1 MTSTRTDT
9 VDAVTSAG
17 PSLTLRPRPRP
28 VLLGDLFG
36 VVGPEASVPV
46 TGVTANSGLVVPGDL
61 YAALPGRSRHGAE
74 FATTAVGSGAAAIL
88 TDPLG
93 ADGTAD
99 LGCPVVTV
107 PDPRARL
114 GALAARIYGQ
124 PAEALTMF
132 GITGT
137 NGKTTTAFL
146 LAAALHAAGRRA
158 GVVGTLGFFLD
169 DHPLPRARTTVT
181 TPEAPELQALL
192 AVFQERGA
200 DAAAVEVSSHAL
212 VLGRVDGI
220 LFDVAAFTNLG
231 QDHLDFHQ
239 TAEAYFEAKASL
251 FTAGRARHAVIS
263 LDDPR
268 GRQLADRVR
277 AGGQVGL
284 STVSLTDPA
293 ADYRAEVR
301 GVRADGTVDV
311 AARLPGGTVDF
322 SLGMPGDFNVRN
334 ALTALAMLDVTGVEV
349 GPAAAG
355 LGVASVPGRMER
367 VPLGTGAPTAYV
379 DFAHTPQ
386 AVTAALRAAHGRR
399 RVVVLGCGGDRD
411 PDKRRPMG
419 AAAARGADVVIVTDD
434 NPRFE
439 DPAAI
444 RAEIL
449 AGARAVNPTALVLEI
464 ADRRA
469 AIRRALELAEV
480 GEAVVVLG
488 KGHEAGQEIG
498 GQVLPFRDVDE
509 VRAQWAARGAG
520 EGGSG

>member
-1 MTSTRTDT
+1 M
-9 VDAVTSAG
+9 
-17 PSLTLRPRPRP
+17 
-28 VLLGDLFG
+28 LLGDL
-36 VVGPEASVPV
+36 VPAVGQDASVRV
-46 TGVTANSGLVVPGDL
+46 SGVTANSGLVVPGDL
-61 YAALPGRSRHGAE
+61 YAALPGRTRHGAE
-74 FATTAVGSGAAAIL
+74 FAHAAVSAGAAAIL

-93 ADGTAD
+93 ADLTAD

-107 PDPRARL
+107 PDPR
-114 GALAARIYGQ
+114 GQLAAVAARVYGQ

-132 GITGT
+132 GVTGT

-146 LAAALHAAGRRA
+146 LAAALQAAGRRA

-169 DHPLPRARTTVT
+169 DDPLPRARTTVT

-192 AVFQERGA
+192 AVFRERGA

-220 LFDVAAFTNLG
+220 QFDVAAFTNFG

-251 FTAGRARHAVIS
+251 FTPARAQHAVIS

-268 GRQLADRVR
+268 GRELADRVR

-284 STVSLTDPA
+284 STVSLTDPG
-293 ADYRAEVR
+293 ADYRAEIHAVR
-301 GVRADGTVDV
+301 DDGTVDV
-311 AARLPGGTVDF
+311 AARLPGNTVNF

-349 GPAAAG
+349 GRAAAG

-367 VPLGTGAPTAYV
+367 VPLGPEAPTAYV

-386 AVTAALRAAHGRR
+386 AVSAALRAAHGRR

-411 PDKRRPMG
+411 RDKRRPMG
-419 AAAARGADVVIVTDD
+419 AAAALGADVVIVTDD

-439 DPAAI
+439 DPEAI
-444 RAEIL
+444 RAEVV
-449 AGARAVNPTALVLEI
+449 AGARTANGTALVLEI

-469 AIRRALELAEV
+469 AIRRALELADV

-488 KGHEAGQEIG
+488 KGHEAGQEVG
-498 GQVLPFRDVDE
+498 GLVLPFRDVDE
-509 VRAQWAARGAG
+509 VRAQWATVRRAAI
-520 EGGSG
+520 GGFG